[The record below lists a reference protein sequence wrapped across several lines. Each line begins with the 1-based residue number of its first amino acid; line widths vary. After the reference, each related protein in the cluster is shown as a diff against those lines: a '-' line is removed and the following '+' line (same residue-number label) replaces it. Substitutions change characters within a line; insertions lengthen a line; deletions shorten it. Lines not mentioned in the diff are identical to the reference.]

1 MIQLTLPWIKTY
13 AGSDHKFKAGFML
26 HQKQCIKSV
35 EAGARNSLVL
45 AMEDFDGIKQH
56 TTLFFYQDTGT
67 FRYSKCSC
75 HQNQPC
81 QHVVGSLLY
90 VLYKKEALTETLSQ
104 NKTNKMYDTFEAL
117 LMKPSTIYAKKHL
130 SLEVIISPRD
140 VYSKVQSSSV
150 QLKVILNNPYLVKHV
165 ENFVNAVVEGKSYE
179 IARNLIYK
187 PGAYV
192 FDAIDQ
198 KIIHL
203 LYDYYRTR
211 SHMLQSGNSQV
222 LTSLKTSVQSLPGTY
237 IARLL
242 ELVNAHHF
250 NIDYDGLF
258 FRHQHIEEHLEID
271 FYLTH
276 EQGDYTLSVNTY
288 DIFFPMTEDYYF
300 VFYNN
305 QVYQINEREKD
316 AFKLFYHYLSDK
328 IMGIGHNHIEDFINK
343 VKPVLELI
351 GFIHLDP
358 SINERLV
365 T

>member
-288 DIFFPMTEDYYF
+288 DIFFPMTEDYDF
-300 VFYNN
+300 VF
-305 QVYQINEREKD
+305 
-316 AFKLFYHYLSDK
+316 
-328 IMGIGHNHIEDFINK
+328 
-343 VKPVLELI
+343 
-351 GFIHLDP
+351 
-358 SINERLV
+358 
-365 T
+365 